1 MSIRC
6 DTMSERDKYL
16 NQEEVKMQTNKDFS
30 FLITGTFLL
39 TLIISSLSLTFDSK
53 AFATDAYR
61 LYVHNRHRHNYY
73 EIRITNEDSRKKDTL
88 TVEPKSCNVFDPTDE
103 GEYSVRVYK
112 NGTMFTDHVTIEI
125 DDTSCIELNSVTG
138 KISLCNRNVCLD

>member
-1 MSIRC
+1 MRTII
-6 DTMSERDKYL
+6 EL
-16 NQEEVKMQTNKDFS
+16 NILIVLTAFVLLIFS
-30 FLITGTFLL
+30 C
-39 TLIISSLSLTFDSK
+39 LSLTCISK

-61 LYVHNRHRHNYY
+61 LYVHNRDRSNYY
-73 EIRITNEDSRKKDTL
+73 YVRITNEDSRSKDSL
-88 TVEPKSCNVFDPTDE
+88 TVDPASCNVFAPTDE

-138 KISLCNRNVCLD
+138 KISLCNRNFCLD